1 MHEINNNLTPPNI
14 TNLFKRIS
22 SSHSYNTR
30 ASKAENFYYQYS
42 RLNCQRDSFSRV
54 GTKILN
60 NIPDN
65 LRKQSL
71 ILFKKS
77 IHRILLPVLVE
88 ADFYVDIPEIKYR
101 ITKIQNNSSEFTNI
115 YTTDFS

>member
-1 MHEINNNLTPPNI
+1 MHEINKNLTPNI

-22 SSHSYNTR
+22 SIHPHNTR

-54 GTKILN
+54 GTKIW

-65 LRKQSL
+65 LRKL
-71 ILFKKS
+71 
-77 IHRILLPVLVE
+77 
-88 ADFYVDIPEIKYR
+88 
-101 ITKIQNNSSEFTNI
+101 
-115 YTTDFS
+115 